1 MNPQIHLTM
10 DKDKEREVTPIEIT
24 YNTKKD
30 LASSD
35 QFKSFI
41 LKRTLEEIEF
51 ALENNLEKIEIFNIF
66 NLSLIIELERKNFK
80 SVLDKV
86 MDSYVKDENFEKCKE
101 AMGKVKARTK
111 FGAIEKA
118 AAKKKLS
125 TNRFLEL
132 FNVEEI

>member
-1 MNPQIHLTM
+1 MN
-10 DKDKEREVTPIEIT
+10 KDKEREVTPIEIT

-30 LASSD
+30 LDELASSD

-86 MDSYVKDENFEKCKE
+86 MDSYVKDEDFEKCNQ
-101 AMGKVKARTK
+101 
-111 FGAIEKA
+111 I
-118 AAKKKLS
+118 KKL
-125 TNRFLEL
+125 
-132 FNVEEI
+132 IDKI

>member
-1 MNPQIHLTM
+1 MN
-10 DKDKEREVTPIEIT
+10 KDKEREVTPIEIT

-30 LASSD
+30 LDELASSD

-86 MDSYVKDENFEKCKE
+86 MDSYVKDEDFEKCNQIK
-101 AMGKVKARTK
+101 KL
-111 FGAIEKA
+111 IEK
-118 AAKKKLS
+118 
-125 TNRFLEL
+125 
-132 FNVEEI
+132 I

>member
-30 LASSD
+30 LDELASSD

-51 ALENNLEKIEIFNIF
+51 ALENDLEKIEIFNIF

-86 MDSYVKDENFEKCKE
+86 MDSYIKDENFEKCNQ
-101 AMGKVKARTK
+101 
-111 FGAIEKA
+111 I
-118 AAKKKLS
+118 KKLI
-125 TNRFLEL
+125 NKL
-132 FNVEEI
+132 

>member
-10 DKDKEREVTPIEIT
+10 NKDKEREVTPIEIT

-30 LASSD
+30 LDELASSD

-86 MDSYVKDENFEKCKE
+86 MDSYVKDEDFEKCNQIK
-101 AMGKVKARTK
+101 KL
-111 FGAIEKA
+111 IEK
-118 AAKKKLS
+118 
-125 TNRFLEL
+125 
-132 FNVEEI
+132 I